1 MLQTEREILDK
12 VHAGSFLVL
21 FCLGIGSHAYS
32 IIRLRDKNY
41 QKRMNKSTVIYK
53 HIFAMDILIIVIFIP
68 FKLVW
73 LLLKTDLVCKVT
85 RFSAFMGFYGV
96 MIFIIIMSVDRY
108 SKDQALYYTKSLHV
122 SDILQFSN
130 LCFIGQTVTI
140 RCYWYVFA

>member
-1 MLQTEREILDK
+1 MLQTERELLDK

-21 FCLGIGSHAYS
+21 FCLGIGSHGYS
-32 IIRLRDKNY
+32 ILCLRNKSY
-41 QKRMNKSTVIYK
+41 QWNRMNKSTMIYK

-73 LLLKTDLVCKVT
+73 LILKTDFVCKVT

-108 SKDQALYYTKSLHV
+108 SYD
-122 SDILQFSN
+122 
-130 LCFIGQTVTI
+130 
-140 RCYWYVFA
+140 

>member
-1 MLQTEREILDK
+1 MLQNERELLDK

-21 FCLGIGSHAYS
+21 FCLGIGSHGYS
-32 IIRLRDKNY
+32 IIRLRDKSY
-41 QKRMNKSTVIYK
+41 QRNRMNKSTVIYK

-73 LLLKTDLVCKVT
+73 LLLTKTDLVCKVT

-108 SKDQALYYTKSLHV
+108 S
-122 SDILQFSN
+122 
-130 LCFIGQTVTI
+130 
-140 RCYWYVFA
+140 